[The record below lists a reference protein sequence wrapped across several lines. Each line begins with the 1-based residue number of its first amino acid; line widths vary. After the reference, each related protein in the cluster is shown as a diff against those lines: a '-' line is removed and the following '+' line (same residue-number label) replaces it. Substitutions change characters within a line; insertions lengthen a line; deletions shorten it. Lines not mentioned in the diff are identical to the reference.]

1 MRMYLQHVV
10 SLELTCTGRHSLNPL
25 VVNVF
30 IAGTSTVLKPSTARS
45 ATTDFAGFL
54 EHAAFGACLGFSD
67 RWRDGW
73 RAD

>member
-1 MRMYLQHVV
+1 MERIEDAVA
-10 SLELTCTGRHSLNPL
+10 LELTFTRRHALKPL
-25 VVNVF
+25 MIDF
-30 IAGTSTVLKPSTARS
+30 IVAGTSADLTPSTARS